1 MACNGLS
8 TISASDSRFFNL
20 STPPISSLKSLKFS
34 SIRVPSSRSA
44 SFKPIAL
51 SIAEPYFSS
60 PCSYEPSKL
69 SFYELLGIPESGS
82 LLDIKQA
89 YKQLARKYHPD
100 VSPPDRAD
108 EFTKIFILVH
118 EAYETL
124 SDPQR
129 RAMYDIEIHLGYCAG
144 GSCYDDKMA
153 EIKKEWRAC
162 WEVQLAGL
170 DNRTYKYGDRSQ
182 SWASRVR
189 RMHNKAGFYN

>member
-44 SFKPIAL
+44 SFKPRAL
-51 SIAEPYFSS
+51 SVAEPYFSS
-60 PCSYEPSKL
+60 PLSSEPSKL

-108 EFTKIFILVH
+108 ESTKIFILVR

-129 RAMYDIEIHLGYCAG
+129 RAMYDRAIHLGYSTG
-144 GSCYDDKMA
+144 GYDDEMA
-153 EIKKEWRAC
+153 EIKKGWRAC

-170 DNRTYKYGDRSQ
+170 NYRRTYKYGDRSQ

-189 RMHNKAGFYN
+189 RTHNEAGFSK